1 MQIIL
6 HVPYKYYIT
15 YNTNLVIYVYYII
28 IRPCVALMASQNIVK
43 LKIDMG
49 AYSKVNYLEF
59 VEEKESVL
67 NKYYCYDCSRIVHWG

>member
-15 YNTNLVIYVYYII
+15 YYYINI
-28 IRPCVALMASQNIVK
+28 IPYVALMASQNIVK

-67 NKYYCYDCSRIVHWG
+67 NKYYCYDCPRIVH

>member
-1 MQIIL
+1 MQIIRY
-6 HVPYKYYIT
+6 VPYKYHIT
-15 YNTNLVIYVYYII
+15 YYLYVYYINMI
-28 IRPCVALMASQNIVK
+28 PYVALMASQNIVK

-49 AYSKVNYLEF
+49 AYSKVNYPEF

>member
-1 MQIIL
+1 M
-6 HVPYKYYIT
+6 
-15 YNTNLVIYVYYII
+15 YYII
-28 IRPCVALMASQNIVK
+28 IGPYVALMASQNIVK

-67 NKYYCYDCSRIVHWG
+67 NKYYCYDCSRIVH

>member
-1 MQIIL
+1 MPIIRY
-6 HVPYKYYIT
+6 VPYKYHIT
-15 YNTNLVIYVYYII
+15 YNTNYLYVYYINI
-28 IRPCVALMASQNIVK
+28 IPYVALMASQNIVK

>member
-1 MQIIL
+1 MQIIRY
-6 HVPYKYYIT
+6 VPYKYHIT
-15 YNTNLVIYVYYII
+15 YNTNYYII
-28 IRPCVALMASQNIVK
+28 IRPYVALMASQNIVK

>member
-1 MQIIL
+1 MYLINIIL
-6 HVPYKYYIT
+6 RTIR
-15 YNTNLVIYVYYII
+15 II
-28 IRPCVALMASQNIVK
+28 ITKPYVALVVSQNIVK

-67 NKYYCYDCSRIVHWG
+67 NKYYCYDCSRIVH

>member
-15 YNTNLVIYVYYII
+15 YNTNYYINI
-28 IRPCVALMASQNIVK
+28 IPYVALMASQNIVK

>member
-1 MQIIL
+1 
-6 HVPYKYYIT
+6 
-15 YNTNLVIYVYYII
+15 
-28 IRPCVALMASQNIVK
+28 MASQNIVK

-67 NKYYCYDCSRIVHWG
+67 NKYYCYDCPRIVH